1 MPCITLAG
9 KPLDPYIEKLES
21 DMTVTY
27 FMLPVPSNQSAASS
41 DKQDKDKKRQEAA
54 GPKTGQPIKK
64 FQRALKRI
72 AEGKRRET
80 PFLSLSKVCIREHL
94 RENPFVSATIWG
106 HASWVQSAQD
116 SMSALSRDATRHI
129 PRRSTND
136 NLRNMLRFHHAGQS
150 ANSRLL

>member
-72 AEGKRRET
+72 AEGKIET
-80 PFLSLSKVCIREHL
+80 SFITTTPAECAQVRS
-94 RENPFVSATIWG
+94 
-106 HASWVQSAQD
+106 HASC
-116 SMSALSRDATRHI
+116 MSSVKSKLSV
-129 PRRSTND
+129 SV
-136 NLRNMLRFHHAGQS
+136 LE
-150 ANSRLL
+150 